1 MKIVFLDA
9 ATLGEDANFSE
20 LEELGTLVSYPLTDA
35 SDVKPRIKD
44 TNVIIVNKVKIGKE
58 EIDSAKNLK
67 LICVAATGTN
77 NVDEEY
83 AKKAGIPVKNVVNY
97 STESVAQIT
106 FGSLLALVNGTNY
119 FDSVVKDGSY
129 SKSNHFTDT
138 GRSFFELKGKNFG
151 IIGMGNI
158 GKRVA
163 AIASSFGCNVFYYST
178 GGVAHYKKYPS
189 VGLSE
194 LIAKSDI
201 ISIHAPLNEKTQN
214 LISLKELKAM
224 KTSALLINMGRGGIV
239 NEKELAQALNYG
251 LIAGA
256 VIDVYQDE
264 PIPEGHPYLS
274 LKNPEKI
281 VLTPHIGWASIEARK
296 LLIEKLVQNIKSVC
310 K

>member
-20 LEELGTLVSYPLTDA
+20 LEKLGTFVSYSLTEE
-35 SDVKPRIKD
+35 SDVISRIKD
-44 TNVIIVNKVKIGKE
+44 THVVIVNKVKLGKR
-58 EIDSAKNLK
+58 EIDSAQNLK

-77 NVDEEY
+77 NIDSEY
-83 AKKAGIPVKNVVNY
+83 ATKKGIPVKNVVNY
-97 STESVAQIT
+97 STDSVAQIT
-106 FGSLLALVNGTNY
+106 FGSLLTLINSSIY
-119 FDSVVKDGSY
+119 FDSIVKDGSY
-129 SKSNHFTDT
+129 SNSGHFTDT

-163 AIASSFGCNVFYYST
+163 AIASAFGCNVFYYST
-178 GGVAHYKKYPS
+178 GGVAHCKEYPS
-189 VGLSE
+189 VSLSE
-194 LIAKSDI
+194 LLAKSDI
-201 ISIHAPLNEKTQN
+201 VSIHSPLNEKTQN

-256 VIDVYQDE
+256 VIDVYEDE

-296 LLIEKLVQNIKSVC
+296 LLIEKLVANIKSTSI
-310 K
+310 